1 MKEESSEGGG
11 VPPAKK
17 ESSNISNDD
26 FVLIN
31 DRDVPASSGARPRQ
45 GQQGDGYAWVKQLV
59 FRAKLTM
66 HTAFE
71 RADNA
76 RSVVVRFWRGTVNL
90 FLRQKKELLI
100 IAFGWKARKWSILVL
115 LLG

>member
-11 VPPAKK
+11 VPAAKK
-17 ESSNISNDD
+17 ESSNVSNDD

-31 DRDVPASSGARPRQ
+31 DRDVPPSGGVRPRQ

-76 RSVVVRFWRGTVNL
+76 RSVVVRWEQCKIL
-90 FLRQKKELLI
+90 PPE
-100 IAFGWKARKWSILVL
+100 IAVSPD
-115 LLG
+115 

>member
-1 MKEESSEGGG
+1 MREESSEGGG
-11 VPPAKK
+11 VPPAAKK
-17 ESSNISNDD
+17 ESSNVSNDD

-31 DRDVPASSGARPRQ
+31 DRDVPSSSGVRPRQ

-76 RSVVVRFWRGTVNL
+76 RSVVVRWEEHCKPFPPA
-90 FLRQKKELLI
+90 KK
-100 IAFGWKARKWSILVL
+100 KCY
-115 LLG
+115 

>member
-17 ESSNISNDD
+17 ESSNVSNDD

-31 DRDVPASSGARPRQ
+31 DRDVPSSSGVRPRQ

-76 RSVVVRFWRGTVNL
+76 RSVVVRWEEHCKPFPPS
-90 FLRQKKELLI
+90 KK
-100 IAFGWKARKWSILVL
+100 KSY
-115 LLG
+115 

>member
-1 MKEESSEGGG
+1 MKEESSEGG
-11 VPPAKK
+11 VPAKK
-17 ESSNISNDD
+17 ESSNVSNDD

-31 DRDVPASSGARPRQ
+31 DRDVPPSGVRPRQ

-76 RSVVVRFWRGTVNL
+76 RSVVVRWEEHSAVFW
-90 FLRQKKELLI
+90 I
-100 IAFGWKARKWSILVL
+100 KAI
-115 LLG
+115 